1 MLLHHMAAWQV
12 HVSSDSLE
20 IFEEHEIQDF
30 ISKLLPVSGVN
41 NKHRISIIFTVAE
54 CRLSCHFEYIINQL
68 SIEDYLSFHTFHI
81 LYIV

>member
-20 IFEEHEIQDF
+20 ILEEHEIQDF

-41 NKHRISIIFTVAE
+41 NKHR
-54 CRLSCHFEYIINQL
+54 N
-68 SIEDYLSFHTFHI
+68 
-81 LYIV
+81 